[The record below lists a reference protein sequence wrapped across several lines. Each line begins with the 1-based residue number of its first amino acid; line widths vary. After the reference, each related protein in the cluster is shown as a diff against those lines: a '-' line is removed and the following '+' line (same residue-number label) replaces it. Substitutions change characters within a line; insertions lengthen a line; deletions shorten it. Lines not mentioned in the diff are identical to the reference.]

1 MHSTQ
6 DPGAA
11 IVEIG
16 DPQASSCHKPPLQQ
30 DITQAHSSAPFDI
43 AASGVG
49 LRASQCICGYPT
61 SGAASLSPH
70 PRLGTDSIWGGHG
83 SVLVS
88 FGLRL
93 AAMDI
98 NMVGHW
104 LMGAALPRGE
114 LGSLFPTPTLRA
126 VVQSGPAVMRRVA
139 PAVFGASV
147 PGTPVS
153 PDYLFPQTLLKPWRL
168 DCLTALAPHVSLDM
182 YLTAPTALQNPFQW

>member
-1 MHSTQ
+1 MCQST
-6 DPGAA
+6 
-11 IVEIG
+11 
-16 DPQASSCHKPPLQQ
+16 
-30 DITQAHSSAPFDI
+30 
-43 AASGVG
+43 
-49 LRASQCICGYPT
+49 
-61 SGAASLSPH
+61 
-70 PRLGTDSIWGGHG
+70 
-83 SVLVS
+83 
-88 FGLRL
+88 LRL

-126 VVQSGPAVMRRVA
+126 VVQSGPAVMT
-139 PAVFGASV
+139 V